1 MKCHL
6 RNLLTFTLL
15 MVFILSPNAEAF
27 AKKLIPMGES
37 IGIQLQLPFVYV
49 AHDVLLPNGQWLK
62 KGDVIKG
69 VNGTEVTSVD
79 KIKQQLN
86 SNELT
91 LSVKQKAQEQRDISL
106 TKEQANNILPFLK
119 DETDGIG
126 TLTFIDPESKQYGAL
141 GHQIIDGVLNEP
153 PNFTD
158 GSIFLASIEQIK
170 KSSPGNPGY
179 KISVIENNNIRLGNV
194 KSNDLYGIFGSW
206 ESELKNNLRKPI
218 EIMKDEEIA
227 LGKAEIYTAI
237 EGSEVE
243 AFEIEIVK
251 LEENFL
257 QFVVTDKELLEKT
270 GGILQGMSGSPV
282 IQDGQ
287 FVGAVTHMFVEQP
300 AKGAAITVN
309 EMLKK
314 KPK

>member
-15 MVFILSPNAEAF
+15 MVFILSSNAEAF

-49 AHDVLLPNGQWLK
+49 AHDVLLPSGQWLK
-62 KGDVIKG
+62 KGDVIKEI
-69 VNGTEVTSVD
+69 NGSEVTSVD

-86 SNELT
+86 SKELT

-106 TKEQANNILPFLK
+106 TNEQANNILPFLK

-126 TLTFIDPESKQYGAL
+126 TLTFIDPESNQYGAL

-153 PNFTD
+153 PKFTN
-158 GSIFLASIEQIK
+158 GAIFLANIEQIK
-170 KSSPGNPGY
+170 KSTPGNPGY
-179 KISVIENNNIRLGNV
+179 KISVIENNSIRLGNV

-206 ESELKNNLRKPI
+206 ESEIKNNLRKPI
-218 EIMKDEEIA
+218 EVMKDEEIA

-251 LEENFL
+251 LEENLL

-282 IQDGQ
+282 IQNGQ
-287 FVGAVTHMFVEQP
+287 FVGAVTHMFVEEP
-300 AKGAAITVN
+300 SKGAAITVN